1 MSRDS
6 FVDILNR
13 KCVPLRSRR
22 PLFDFL
28 LATEIKKIDASEKKS
43 FGRGPDEGID
53 KMIYSFES
61 LNHFNVFD
69 TSNAINRTS
78 IKTRS

>member
-28 LATEIKKIDASEKKS
+28 FATEIKNRRFRKKS
-43 FGRGPDEGID
+43 FERGPDEGID

>member
-13 KCVPLRSRR
+13 KCVPLRNRFGSV
-22 PLFDFL
+22 FCIG
-28 LATEIKKIDASEKKS
+28 EKIKKRFRKK
-43 FGRGPDEGID
+43 FFFERGPDEGID

>member
-13 KCVPLRSRR
+13 KCVPLRNRFGSVFFNWRK
-22 PLFDFL
+22 
-28 LATEIKKIDASEKKS
+28 IKNNASEKK
-43 FGRGPDEGID
+43 FFFERGPDEGID